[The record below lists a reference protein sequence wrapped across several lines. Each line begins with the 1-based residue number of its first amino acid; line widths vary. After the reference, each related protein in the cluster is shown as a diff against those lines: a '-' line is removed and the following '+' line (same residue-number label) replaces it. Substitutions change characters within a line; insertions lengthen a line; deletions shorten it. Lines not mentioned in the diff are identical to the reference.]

1 MARINSSSTDSADHR
16 PSVPASTYPTRPEF
30 TASLNRSA
38 MRDVYTAMTNQ
49 IRRLAVVASTAMAIM
64 ALLLGCGTSTST
76 TPASDS
82 AATGA
87 SATPANMITI
97 SNFAFGG
104 ELTVAPGATVT
115 VINKDS
121 AQHNVTATDGSFKT
135 ANLKQGESA
144 TFTAPTKPGRYA
156 FTCTIHPQM
165 TGALVVGAAGG
176 ATTAPAGTGGGGGG
190 Y

>member
-1 MARINSSSTDSADHR
+1 
-16 PSVPASTYPTRPEF
+16 
-30 TASLNRSA
+30 
-38 MRDVYTAMTNQ
+38 MTNQ

-64 ALLLGCGTSTST
+64 ALLLGCATSTST
-76 TPASDS
+76 TPGSDS

-87 SATPANMITI
+87 SSAAANTITI

-135 ANLKQGESA
+135 ANVKQGESA

-176 ATTAPAGTGGGGGG
+176 ATTAPAGTGGGGG

>member
-1 MARINSSSTDSADHR
+1 
-16 PSVPASTYPTRPEF
+16 
-30 TASLNRSA
+30 
-38 MRDVYTAMTNQ
+38 MTNQ
-49 IRRLAVVASTAMAIM
+49 IRRLAVVASTATAIM
-64 ALLLGCGTSTST
+64 ALLVGCGTSTSSP
-76 TPASDS
+76 PASGSATSGASS
-82 AATGA
+82 AAA
-87 SATPANMITI
+87 STITI

-121 AQHNVTATDGSFKT
+121 APHNVTATDGSFKT

-144 TFTAPTKPGRYA
+144 TFTAPTTAGRYA

-165 TGALVVGAAGG
+165 TGALVVGAAGA